1 MFNLIPESLKEKI
14 KTEYR
19 LRRLILVFI
28 FTLFIQA
35 TFLIFLYPSWLI
47 SSQKENEMVLQTE
60 KMNQSQLTSN
70 ISSTTNFIKS
80 LNAKLSIMDS
90 TFEYPQVV
98 PIVNII
104 LSQKTGSIH
113 IDEFSYTTI
122 SNATSTL
129 TLNGISNTRESLVS
143 FVRDLKNSG
152 KFKVVDLPISNL
164 AKNKDISFLINLT
177 VAP

>member
-28 FTLFIQA
+28 FALFIQA

-104 LSQKTGSIH
+104 LSKKTGSIH
-113 IDEFSYTTI
+113 IDEFSYTTV

-129 TLNGISNTRESLVS
+129 TLGGVSNTRESLVS
-143 FVRDLKNSG
+143 FVRDLKDSG